1 MNNSLL
7 LSIHP
12 EYARMIF
19 EGTKKVELRKIC
31 PRRVASEDYVF
42 VYVTSPIQMLIGYF
56 EIEKIIA
63 KEPEKLWQLVKDIA
77 GISYKQYSDYFERV
91 SNAYG
96 IYIKNVQKLVTPLD
110 LTTINILLPGFR
122 PPQGYLYLSG
132 EETKT
137 ILQTIE

>member
-1 MNNSLL
+1 MNNALI

-19 EGTKKVELRKIC
+19 EGTKKVELRKIY
-31 PRRVASEDYVF
+31 PRQVESGDYVF
-42 VYVTSPIQMLIGYF
+42 VYVTSPVQKIIGYF

-63 KEPEKLWQLVKDIA
+63 KEPENLWQLIKDIA
-77 GISYKQYSDYFERV
+77 GVSYEQYSEYFERV
-91 SNAYG
+91 STAYA
-96 IYIKNVQKLVTPLD
+96 IYVKNVQRIMPLD
-110 LTTINILLPGFR
+110 LTTIKKILPEFR

-137 ILQTIE
+137 IVQKAK

>member
-1 MNNSLL
+1 MNNALL

-31 PRRVASEDYVF
+31 PRRVASGDYVF

-63 KEPEKLWQLVKDIA
+63 KEPENVA
-77 GISYKQYSDYFERV
+77 V
-91 SNAYG
+91 S
-96 IYIKNVQKLVTPLD
+96 
-110 LTTINILLPGFR
+110 
-122 PPQGYLYLSG
+122 
-132 EETKT
+132 
-137 ILQTIE
+137 